1 MNRGHVAR
9 VEAAVEQEAL
19 VRVTR
24 LGLVA
29 AMADVRTLLPSTLR
43 YAYGRRPRRDK
54 GRLVSDSWKS
64 ARLLSSTCLTPSACS
79 SATRAS
85 RCTMLMSGKARR
97 LLRRISIRPSWEA
110 PAVAPHDP
118 LRSADACRSAIGQPH
133 NPAAPVVSFS
143 RCSFLAG
150 NSMTTSVFFSG
161 SYAHS

>member
-1 MNRGHVAR
+1 MNVLSLGWGELRSVLAALYARRLRSEFLETTTAVFQVEMNRGHVAR
-9 VEAAVEQEAL
+9 VVAAVEQEAL

-43 YAYGRRPRRDK
+43 YAYGRRRRRDK

-85 RCTMLMSGKARR
+85 
-97 LLRRISIRPSWEA
+97 
-110 PAVAPHDP
+110 P
-118 LRSADACRSAIGQPH
+118 LCANDR
-133 NPAAPVVSFS
+133 
-143 RCSFLAG
+143 
-150 NSMTTSVFFSG
+150 
-161 SYAHS
+161 